1 MIDVKA
7 ARADPDTYRAGLARR
22 GAGADF
28 DALLE
33 LDRRRVALIPQVE
46 ELRAKRKIKGKPTP
60 EQIEEGQR
68 IKARLEELDRELNEA
83 SAQIDELL
91 LRIPNLP
98 DPTAP
103 DGDSDED
110 AELLREVGERPAFD
124 FEPRDAVEL
133 SAGGIDVERAARMAG
148 SRFAYRLGD
157 VALTELALY
166 RFVIDRLVDKG
177 FTPMLP
183 PVIANEKAM
192 YGTGFLPTDESN
204 LYRLEGEQQYLAG
217 TSEVALAALHMDERL
232 EEDDLPL
239 LYTAFSTNFRREAGA
254 AGRDTRGMFRMHQFD
269 KVEMF
274 VLCRPEESG
283 DFHEQLL
290 ANEEEL
296 VQALG
301 LPYRVVNIAVGDLGA
316 SAAKKYDLEGWFP
329 SQQRYRELTSCSN
342 TTDYQSRRLNIRARL
357 DGKLVHVHT
366 LNGTGTTARSLLA
379 IMENHQREDG
389 TVAVPEVLREHGAP
403 ATIGRA
409 ATPTA

>member
-7 ARADPDTYRAGLARR
+7 ARADPERFRAALARR
-22 GAGADF
+22 GAATDL

-46 ELRAKRKIKGKPTP
+46 ELRARRKIKGKPTP

-68 IKARLEELDRELNEA
+68 IKAQLEELDRELNEA
-83 SAQIDELL
+83 SVQMDALL
-91 LRIPNLP
+91 ARIPNLP

-103 DGDSDED
+103 AGDTDED
-110 AELLREVGERPAFD
+110 AEVVKTVGEPPRFD
-124 FEPRDAVEL
+124 FEPKDALEL
-133 SAGGIDVERAARMAG
+133 SRGGIDVERAARMAG
-148 SRFAYRLGD
+148 SRFAYRIGD

-166 RFVIDRLVDKG
+166 RFTLDRLVAKG
-177 FTPMLP
+177 FVPVLP

-192 YGTGFLPTDESN
+192 YGTGALPSDESN
-204 LYRLEGEQQYLAG
+204 YYRLEGEDQYLTG
-217 TSEVALAALHMDERL
+217 TSEVALAALHMDDRL
-232 EEDDLPL
+232 EEDDVPRT
-239 LYTAFSTNFRREAGA
+239 YVGFSTNFRREAGA

-274 VLCRPEESG
+274 VFCHPERSG
-283 DFHEQLL
+283 EFHEQLL

-316 SAAKKYDLEGWFP
+316 PAAKKYDIEAWFP
-329 SQQRYRELTSCSN
+329 TQQRYREVTSCSN
-342 TTDYQSRRLNIRARL
+342 TTDYQARRLNIRARL

-379 IMENHQREDG
+379 LMENHQREDG
-389 TVAVPEVLREHGAP
+389 TVAVPQVLQDFGAP
-403 ATIGRA
+403 ATIGA
-409 ATPTA
+409 KS

>member
-7 ARADPDTYRAGLARR
+7 ARADPDRYRAGLARR
-22 GAGADF
+22 GAAADL

-46 ELRAKRKIKGKPTP
+46 ELRARRKIKGKPTP

-68 IKARLEELDRELNEA
+68 IKAQLEELDRELDEA
-83 SAQIDELL
+83 SAQMDALL
-91 LRIPNLP
+91 DRLPNLP
-98 DPTAP
+98 DPTSP
-103 DGDSDED
+103 DGDTEED
-110 AELLREVGERPAFD
+110 AEVLREVGERPGFG
-124 FEPRDAVEL
+124 FEARDALEL

-166 RFVIDRLVDKG
+166 RFVIDRLVAKG
-177 FTPMLP
+177 FVPVLP

-192 YGTGFLPTDESN
+192 YGTGALPSDESN
-204 LYRLEGEQQYLAG
+204 YYRLEGEQQYLTG

-232 EEDDLPL
+232 EEDDLPR

-274 VLCRPEESG
+274 VFCRPEESAR
-283 DFHEQLL
+283 FHEQLL

-316 SAAKKYDLEGWFP
+316 PAAKKYDIEAWFP
-329 SQQRYRELTSCSN
+329 TQQRYREITSCSN
-342 TTDYQSRRLNIRARL
+342 TTDYQARRLNIRARI

-379 IMENHQREDG
+379 IMENFQREDG
-389 TVAVPEVLREHGAP
+389 TVAVPEVLQQHGAP
-403 ATIGRA
+403 ATLGQ
-409 ATPTA
+409 PPE